1 MKVKVTKTG
10 VVVPKEMLEG
20 IEEVEVTKEG
30 DRIIIFS
37 ATPTDPIFGLGTNP
51 VLSGNDGSDAQRYQ
65 EKRVM
70 EDLKT
75 LEEMQK

>member
-1 MKVKVTKTG
+1 MKVKVTETG

-20 IEEVEVTKEG
+20 IEEVEITKEG

-37 ATPTDPIFGLGTNP
+37 VTPTDPIFGLGTNP
-51 VLSGNDGSDAQRYQ
+51 VSYQ
-65 EKRVM
+65 VM

-75 LEEMQK
+75 LEEMQE

>member
-1 MKVKVTKTG
+1 MKVKVTETG

-20 IEEVEVTKEG
+20 IEEVEITKEG

-37 ATPTDPIFGLGTNP
+37 VTPTDPIFGLGTNP
-51 VLSGNDGSDAQRYQ
+51 VSYQ
-65 EKRVM
+65 VM